1 MGSRLGPLK
10 KAKLN
15 KRIKNVKSK
24 SALSWKEWA
33 ALGVALVALAALGL
47 KIMFLSPKPPADSL
61 GKAPAFKFED
71 RGGAM
76 VSNADLK
83 GKFWVADFIFTRC
96 AGSCPILGE
105 QMKRLQK
112 DWKGSEKI
120 DWVTF
125 TVDPDYDTAAV
136 LKEYADDLGADPKR
150 WFFLTGAKKD
160 LLQTAEEGFK
170 LTAIENP
177 GAEPGALFIHST
189 KLVLVGPDGTI
200 LGYYDG
206 TDNTE
211 FQKLRDELQSLL
223 R

>member
-1 MGSRLGPLK
+1 LGL
-10 KAKLN
+10 
-15 KRIKNVKSK
+15 
-24 SALSWKEWA
+24 
-33 ALGVALVALAALGL
+33 LGL
-47 KIMFLSPKPPADSL
+47 KIFGLSAKPAVDPL
-61 GKAPAFKFED
+61 GKAPAFQFED
-71 RGGAM
+71 RNGAK
-76 VSNADLK
+76 VQSQDLN

-96 AGSCPILGE
+96 AGSCPILSE

-112 DWKGSEKI
+112 DWKGNPRFKL
-120 DWVTF
+120 VTF

-136 LKEYADDLGADPKR
+136 LKEYADDLGADPKQ

-160 LLQTAEEGFK
+160 LLKTAEEGFK

-189 KLVLVGPDGTI
+189 KLVLVGPDGTL
-200 LGYYDG
+200 LGYFDG
-206 TDNTE
+206 TDKEE

>member
-1 MGSRLGPLK
+1 
-10 KAKLN
+10 
-15 KRIKNVKSK
+15 VKSK
-24 SALSWKEWA
+24 SALSWKEWT
-33 ALGVALVALAALGL
+33 ALSVALVALAALGI
-47 KIMFLSPKPPADSL
+47 KIAFLPVKPPADSF

-71 RGGAM
+71 RSGTM
-76 VSNADLK
+76 IQNTDLN

-112 DWKGSEKI
+112 DWKGSPKL
-120 DWVTF
+120 DLVTF
-125 TVDPDYDTAAV
+125 TVDPTYDTVAV
-136 LKEYADDLGADPKR
+136 LKEYAEDLGADPKQ

-189 KLVLVGPDGTI
+189 KLVLVAPDGTI

-206 TDNTE
+206 TDDTE
-211 FQKLRDELQSLL
+211 FQKLRDELKSLL

>member
-1 MGSRLGPLK
+1 M
-10 KAKLN
+10 
-15 KRIKNVKSK
+15 KSK
-24 SALSWKEWA
+24 NALSWKEWI
-33 ALGVALVALAALGL
+33 ALSVALVALAALGF
-47 KIMFLSPKPPADSL
+47 KIAFLSAKPPVDTL

-71 RGGAM
+71 RSGAM
-76 VSNADLK
+76 VSNSDLN

-96 AGSCPILGE
+96 AGSCPVLGE

-112 DWKGSEKI
+112 DWKGSPKL
-120 DWVTF
+120 DLVTF

-136 LKEYADDLGADPKR
+136 LKEYAADLGADPKQ

-211 FQKLRDELQSLL
+211 FQKLRDELKSLL